1 MGSYICVGLVTNS
14 CETHEFLKICKQ
26 VFDVYQTSIQK
37 MTLKYPLDDECLNWS
52 KRVVP
57 FQKIDSVL
65 FNCYLNNLYEL
76 NISYLVG
83 QRFIEGVLFHIRKG
97 IGYQGILF
105 EIPEDNFDIINEID
119 ILEDQIKLF
128 IKDFLHL
135 GFEYGFCD
143 SEADIE
149 FSKSEIMSMDLKYSI
164 LLVNTHSNDP
174 IIKLAPWRIDGLT
187 SRI

>member
-1 MGSYICVGLVTNS
+1 MYVKKFVWIFRTNICIAGLT
-14 CETHEFLKICKQ
+14 
-26 VFDVYQTSIQK
+26 
-37 MTLKYPLDDECLNWS
+37 MA
-52 KRVVP
+52 
-57 FQKIDSVL
+57 
-65 FNCYLNNLYEL
+65 
-76 NISYLVG
+76 
-83 QRFIEGVLFHIRKG
+83 
-97 IGYQGILF
+97 
-105 EIPEDNFDIINEID
+105 IINEID

-164 LLVNTHSNDP
+164 LLINTHSNDP